1 MKMTPRLQQAV
12 REARRIRGNL
22 VRWRRCV
29 DLGGDCAIASLM
41 LAAAIDDVSSLRH
54 HDLSFRSWSP
64 HVWNVVDGVI
74 VDVTATQFND
84 LDEYQPFVR
93 GVLVTRKPHIFHSC
107 VTSRGAVT
115 LEYLKGIGEAWYDDD
130 DEQRRFRRALV
141 RLGLGA

>member
-12 REARRIRGNL
+12 SEARRIRRNL

-54 HDLSFRSWSP
+54 HDLSFKSWSP

-93 GVLVTRKPHIFHSC
+93 GVLVTRKPHVFHGQ
-107 VTSRGAVT
+107 VTGTGSVT
-115 LEYLKGIGEAWYDDD
+115 LAYLERTVESWYDDED
-130 DEQRRFRRALV
+130 
-141 RLGLGA
+141 